1 MTVGAQK
8 KLLQQNADGDI
19 SFDPKLQVQRMGLK
33 HHVTMSF
40 DMQLKVGK
48 AARMHQSPSSGFM
61 WKSNPADI
69 LIHNCISNPKII
81 HKVLQEHHPS
91 LSDHPPKKTSKNK
104 KKTPEVGDFGMSNN
118 HSNTIPIP
126 LAVWLRIWLQLLTG
140 HI

>member
-48 AARMHQSPSSGFM
+48 AARMHQSPSSGFR
-61 WKSNPADI
+61 WKNT
-69 LIHNCISNPKII
+69 LIHNCNYRTEKKI
-81 HKVLQEHHPS
+81 HKVLQENHPS
-91 LSDHPPKKTSKNK
+91 LSDHQNPPKKKQVKTK
-104 KKTPEVGDFGMSNN
+104 KKRPKSAT
-118 HSNTIPIP
+118 
-126 LAVWLRIWLQLLTG
+126 LTCQTASSPNPHPAG
-140 HI
+140 YG